1 MIYFYMIGMKKIKA
15 TDYIGYRHPMVAS
28 KNAKEICK
36 ANEDVIKIIETHMWP
51 LTITKFPKTKEA
63 MLVCLVDKLLATR
76 ETMNFRKV
84 TYSFF
89 SLKDFIANQLYS
101 IF

>member
-1 MIYFYMIGMKKIKA
+1 MIYFYMIGIKKIKA
-15 TDYIGYRHPMVAS
+15 IDYIGYRHPMIAS
-28 KNAKEICK
+28 KNAKEICSV
-36 ANEDVIKIIETHMWP
+36 NEEVIKIIESHMWP
-51 LTITKFPKTKEA
+51 LTITKIPKTKEA

-76 ETMNFRKV
+76 ETINFRKV

-89 SLKDFIANQLYS
+89 ALKDFIANQLYI